1 MNNKYDSV
9 QEKNTIPDD
18 FFYIVKVNIDISGC
32 ELDFEI
38 LDKEILQ
45 SISCKDCEIKNIDFK
60 YKIKGKSVFECRIY
74 TKNLLKTYNFV
85 DYELRPLIIKTLLL
99 TKNVKGLLV
108 DTNIKYTIENQKE
121 AKERNISIIPYSGK
135 YLQLVV
141 KPSKVEENEFRNAV
155 KEVSKNSLKFEDS
168 LFWMCV
174 SYSIIGES
182 DSMDKFDF
190 ISQYSILWTAFN
202 SFYSKIYP
210 DKSDRTSVKAIAS
223 KKYVIE
229 YFNKLLNSYDTYELL
244 KKLSCEKLVLRGND
258 DVSEKLKKSLKDK
271 DYEQIALNAVL
282 CLYAVRNAIVH
293 GDVKQ
298 ELDLCRLA
306 FKILNPLLKLSIIN
320 EINL

>member
-9 QEKNTIPDD
+9 QEKNIIPDD

-32 ELDFEI
+32 ELDFAI

-45 SISCKDCEIKNIDFK
+45 SISCEDCEIKNIDFK
-60 YKIKGKSVFECRIY
+60 YKSKGKSVFECRIY

-99 TKNVKGLLV
+99 TKNVKGLSV
-108 DTNIKYTIENQKE
+108 DTNIKYIIENQKE

-141 KPSKVEENEFRNAV
+141 KPSKVEENEFRNAI

-202 SFYSKIYP
+202 AFYSKIYP
-210 DKSDRTSVKAIAS
+210 NKSDRKSVEAIAS
-223 KKYVIE
+223 KRYVIE
-229 YFNKLLNSYDTYELL
+229 YFTRMVHSDDICKLLEE
-244 KKLSCEKLVLRGND
+244 LSCKKLVLRGNYK
-258 DVSEKLKKSLKDK
+258 VSEKLKESMEQK
-271 DYEQIALNAVL
+271 DYEQIAINAVL
-282 CLYAVRNAIVH
+282 CLYSVRNAIVH
-293 GDVKQ
+293 GNAKQ
-298 ELDLCRLA
+298 ELELCRLA

>member
-9 QEKNTIPDD
+9 QEKNIIPDD

-32 ELDFEI
+32 ELDFAI

-45 SISCKDCEIKNIDFK
+45 SISCEDCEIKNIDFK
-60 YKIKGKSVFECRIY
+60 YKSKGKSVFECRIY

-99 TKNVKGLLV
+99 TKNVKGLSV
-108 DTNIKYTIENQKE
+108 DTNIKYIIENQKE

-141 KPSKVEENEFRNAV
+141 KPSKVEENEFRNAI

-202 SFYSKIYP
+202 AFYSKIYP
-210 DKSDRTSVKAIAS
+210 NKSDRKSVEAIAS
-223 KKYVIE
+223 KGYVIE
-229 YFNKLLNSYDTYELL
+229 YFNKMLDSYNTRKLLE
-244 KKLSCEKLVLRGND
+244 KLFCQKLVLREND
-258 DVSEKLKKSLKDK
+258 KVSEKLKESMKQR

-282 CLYAVRNAIVH
+282 CLYSVRNAIVH
-293 GDVKQ
+293 GNAEQ
-298 ELDLCRLA
+298 ELELCRLA